1 MPDAKT
7 INAAASFFQ
16 MEIQKNGRIGNLK
29 HLNEQQIA
37 ALAPN
42 PTAAV
47 NGKKISQKG
56 GFVRRECSA
65 DGSFYL
71 GECTGS
77 GKSNYIVTADFINPD
92 QPVFRCSCP
101 SRQFP
106 CKHSLA
112 LLYEILAEKPF
123 TTCEVSP
130 DILEK
135 RKKIQAR
142 AEKKQTDSAAGEK
155 KPAKVNKSAWTKK
168 LKKQLEGLELA
179 AKLIQDLLRAGL
191 GTMGGTALD
200 TYRQLSKQLGDYYLP
215 GPQRLLNGLILE
227 IEEFQK
233 DGEDAHYDKAI
244 RILEELW
251 ALVKKSREYLSGKLE
266 RGEIGLD
273 ESPLYED
280 LGGVWKLSELEGLG
294 LCKKDARFTQLAF
307 WIEFHKA
314 RKEFIDIGCWA
325 DLEDG
330 NIFLTRNYRPVKAL
344 KNIKQEDS
352 TFGVAEIPSAALY
365 PGNGNRR
372 LRWESARIGP
382 LKQEDCSALYSYGAP
397 ALAPVVK
404 EAKNILKDPLADP
417 VFYKLIRFAQISHS
431 PEGLA
436 LTDSQGS
443 SILLADRPGT
453 EPSTKHLLVFPEAD
467 ALKDNVLLGA
477 FWYDGV
483 NRRLAIQPLS
493 IITPD
498 SVIRLLY

>member
-1 MPDAKT
+1 M
-7 INAAASFFQ
+7 FFGSS
-16 MEIQKNGRIGNLK
+16 KFF
-29 HLNEQQIA
+29 
-37 ALAPN
+37 
-42 PTAAV
+42 
-47 NGKKISQKG
+47 GKKISQKG

-168 LKKQLEGLELA
+168 LKKQLEGLDLA

-227 IEEFQK
+227 IEDFQK

-244 RILEELW
+244 RILEVYTACL
-251 ALVKKSREYLSGKLE
+251 
-266 RGEIGLD
+266 LD
-273 ESPLYED
+273 
-280 LGGVWKLSELEGLG
+280 
-294 LCKKDARFTQLAF
+294 
-307 WIEFHKA
+307 
-314 RKEFIDIGCWA
+314 
-325 DLEDG
+325 
-330 NIFLTRNYRPVKAL
+330 
-344 KNIKQEDS
+344 
-352 TFGVAEIPSAALY
+352 
-365 PGNGNRR
+365 
-372 LRWESARIGP
+372 
-382 LKQEDCSALYSYGAP
+382 
-397 ALAPVVK
+397 
-404 EAKNILKDPLADP
+404 
-417 VFYKLIRFAQISHS
+417 
-431 PEGLA
+431 
-436 LTDSQGS
+436 
-443 SILLADRPGT
+443 
-453 EPSTKHLLVFPEAD
+453 
-467 ALKDNVLLGA
+467 
-477 FWYDGV
+477 
-483 NRRLAIQPLS
+483 
-493 IITPD
+493 
-498 SVIRLLY
+498 

>member
-135 RKKIQAR
+135 RKKINR
-142 AEKKQTDSAAGEK
+142 FCRWGE
-155 KPAKVNKSAWTKK
+155 
-168 LKKQLEGLELA
+168 
-179 AKLIQDLLRAGL
+179 
-191 GTMGGTALD
+191 
-200 TYRQLSKQLGDYYLP
+200 
-215 GPQRLLNGLILE
+215 
-227 IEEFQK
+227 
-233 DGEDAHYDKAI
+233 
-244 RILEELW
+244 
-251 ALVKKSREYLSGKLE
+251 
-266 RGEIGLD
+266 
-273 ESPLYED
+273 
-280 LGGVWKLSELEGLG
+280 
-294 LCKKDARFTQLAF
+294 
-307 WIEFHKA
+307 
-314 RKEFIDIGCWA
+314 
-325 DLEDG
+325 
-330 NIFLTRNYRPVKAL
+330 
-344 KNIKQEDS
+344 
-352 TFGVAEIPSAALY
+352 
-365 PGNGNRR
+365 
-372 LRWESARIGP
+372 
-382 LKQEDCSALYSYGAP
+382 
-397 ALAPVVK
+397 
-404 EAKNILKDPLADP
+404 EAC
-417 VFYKLIRFAQISHS
+417 Q
-431 PEGLA
+431 
-436 LTDSQGS
+436 SQ
-443 SILLADRPGT
+443 
-453 EPSTKHLLVFPEAD
+453 
-467 ALKDNVLLGA
+467 
-477 FWYDGV
+477 
-483 NRRLAIQPLS
+483 
-493 IITPD
+493 
-498 SVIRLLY
+498 